1 MNTQEESE
9 NHWPG
14 YVDALTTMT
23 MMLIF
28 VMMIL
33 SVAIFSFSE
42 NVSRSLVEKVAQS
55 AGIDAPAEGQSVEDY
70 TETVMAALEARKTKG
85 GTMLAAKRPDNP
97 DASPGG
103 QQAGIKTGEPPP
115 AARTPGEERIIESN
129 AGEKTLSPE
138 KGIAV
143 QRSEALITLTFKP
156 RATALDEGAQKEM
169 RAYLESAAKAG
180 DEARFD
186 LKAYAGTDTGALSD
200 ARRVAYYRAMAV
212 RAELIAN
219 GIPALRISVHVLDQT
234 EKTDP
239 HRVQIFTRTK
249 TAAGGETKDLRG

>member
-1 MNTQEESE
+1 M
-9 NHWPG
+9 
-14 YVDALTTMT
+14 VCLRR
-23 MMLIF
+23 
-28 VMMIL
+28 L
-33 SVAIFSFSE
+33 SGKG
-42 NVSRSLVEKVAQS
+42 SRAQ
-55 AGIDAPAEGQSVEDY
+55 GLDVVGNGD
-70 TETVMAALEARKTKG
+70 G
-85 GTMLAAKRPDNP
+85 AKPV
-97 DASPGG
+97 GVVG
-103 QQAGIKTGEPPP
+103 
-115 AARTPGEERIIESN
+115 
-129 AGEKTLSPE
+129 
-138 KGIAV
+138 V
-143 QRSEALITLTFKP
+143 
-156 RATALDEGAQKEM
+156 ALDEGAQKEM

-249 TAAGGETKDLRG
+249 TASGGEAKDLRG